1 MKRPSAIVL
10 CASVSLAAHAVL
22 LSAITPAVRPA
33 AVASSRTQI
42 GSLGGQGRDRI
53 HVRML
58 VAQAE
63 TQPELHAEPLAAQSA
78 EATPTPE
85 TQATQETPA
94 PPTSANTAHPAPG
107 VDDYLPRPL
116 LSAPPVVRTPV
127 LMAAPPGET
136 EIARRVGT
144 LSLFIDEHGQVHHIV
159 ANEPRLPIAFE
170 QAARDAFMAAHFS
183 PGQLEGQ
190 AVKSRIRVEVV
201 FDNTPITD

>member
-1 MKRPSAIVL
+1 MKRPSALVL

-63 TQPELHAEPLAAQSA
+63 TQTQPELHPEPVEAQPA
-78 EATPTPE
+78 EATPVT
-85 TQATQETPA
+85 ATQETPT
-94 PPTSANTAHPAPG
+94 PPTSSSTANPAPG

-144 LSLFIDEHGQVHHIV
+144 LSLFIDEHGMVHHIV
-159 ANEPRLPIAFE
+159 ANEPRLPAAFE